1 MKPPKLHPWQIAVIL
16 LIFLGVIVLS
26 LSGYLGA
33 WLGTTTGPFVS
44 LQSWISS
51 RYLYLNDLFTATND
65 LNTLRQENA
74 ALEQDNAALQTEL
87 IELEEELRE
96 AEVYFSLLDFARS
109 SPENQYIAALVIGR
123 DPSPFMSYVILDHG
137 SNDGVLSGMPVVT
150 AKGLIGR
157 IDAVTANASRVQLIT
172 SIDFQANVRTQDSE
186 AEGVLNGS
194 ITGDLTME
202 MVSQDKKLVPGDL
215 ILTSGLGG
223 NFPGDVLIGEVG
235 TVVKQENALF
245 QSCTVQSTVDFNALE
260 VVLIIRNFEP
270 IEIEPLIPDE
280 EP

>member
-1 MKPPKLHPWQIAVIL
+1 MKPPKLRPWQIAVIL

-26 LSGYLGA
+26 LSGYLGS

-44 LQSWISS
+44 LQSWVSS
-51 RYLYLNDLFTATND
+51 RYARVYDFFTATND

-74 ALEQDNAALQTEL
+74 ALEQENALLQTDV
-87 IELEEELRE
+87 IELQEQLRE
-96 AEVYFSLLDFARS
+96 AEVYYALLDFARS

-123 DPSPFMSYVILDHG
+123 DPSPFMGYVILDHG
-137 SNDGVLSGMPVVT
+137 SNDGVQAGMPVVT
-150 AKGLIGR
+150 EKGLIGR
-157 IDAVTANASRVQLIT
+157 VDAVTANASRVQLIA
-172 SIDFQANVRTQDSE
+172 SIDFQANVQTQETE

-202 MVSQDKKLVPGDL
+202 MVSQDSRLQPGDL
-215 ILTSGLGG
+215 VLTSGLGG

-235 TVVKQENALF
+235 TVIKKENALF
-245 QSCTVQSTVDFNALE
+245 QSCTVQSTVDFRSLE

-270 IEIEPLIPDE
+270 TEIEPLIPGE
-280 EP
+280 TP